1 MISIFVWIS
10 ICLLMF
16 SIGYNI
22 GCYNLIKEKNKYN
35 IEFFRLKGELSKKD
49 AIIWTLDDEVI
60 TLKKRL
66 KEKFHDN
73 EVDEI

>member
-1 MISIFVWIS
+1 MISVFVWIS

-16 SIGYNI
+16 SIGYTL
-22 GCYNLIKEKNKYN
+22 GCYDLIKEKNKYN
-35 IEFFRLKGELSKKD
+35 IEFFRLKGELGKKD

-66 KEKFHDN
+66 KEKFNDN
-73 EVDEI
+73 EIDEI

>member
-1 MISIFVWIS
+1 MISGFIWIS

-16 SIGYNI
+16 SIGYNL

-35 IEFFRLKGELSKKD
+35 IEFFRLKGELGKKD

-66 KEKFHDN
+66 KEKFNDN